1 MKDANK
7 YYYILIKTYQQSRE
21 SSVNKIRAFPLAGQ
35 GLDTTLKVN
44 CSTAMRDSYPVGSVF
59 RVIAKITDREGTP
72 FVYSNHTWEYI
83 LIEEKDVVKYLGH
96 YKVAKVK
103 TPGPIKN

>member
-1 MKDANK
+1 MKEVNK
-7 YYYILIKTYQQSRE
+7 YYCILIKTYQQSGE
-21 SSVNKIRAFPLAGQ
+21 NSVNKIRAFSLASQ

-44 CSTAMRDSYPVGSVF
+44 CSTAMRDSYPVVSVF
-59 RVIAKITDREGTP
+59 KVIAKITDREGTP

-96 YKVAKVK
+96 YREAKVK
-103 TPGPIKN
+103 PPN